1 MPESEEPGSNGGR
14 SIKPLLAVFWITV
27 VIFIMLISF
36 IFTQHLIPNS
46 NQIFVYVFFPGV
58 ILLTILGIV
67 LIMMA
72 VHAQIRKGLKYSFVL
87 TGVSA
92 VGMPVSAFLHNVVY
106 ALMIY
111 FFGEDFWGGQDGG
124 DEAVFFILALFVFP
138 ALLIASAISGA
149 ILLARANPHFSPGGV
164 GH

>member
-1 MPESEEPGSNGGR
+1 MPESEEPATNDGR
-14 SIKPLLAVFWITV
+14 SIKPLLAVFCITV
-27 VIFIMLISF
+27 VIFLLLVSF

-58 ILLTILGIV
+58 VLLTTLGII

-72 VHAQIRKGLKYSFVL
+72 VRAQIRKGLKYSFVL

-92 VGMPVSAFLHNVVY
+92 VGMPASAILHNMAY

-111 FFGEDFWGGQDGG
+111 FFGEDFWSGQDGG

-149 ILLARANPHFSPGGV
+149 IILARSKGNFWR
-164 GH
+164 